1 MSWPLDPC
9 DKNPNTQWIQ
19 MVGGLQEM
27 IWTFWTRKKFLMP
40 IKNEPYTIQP
50 VVYSLHWLSYCSS
63 HCNSVC
69 WGTGA
74 EAHKLCQLLCKQQT
88 CELTGA
94 SNSSRL
100 KVMYTGVSSDVMQV
114 SRAFSAAAS
123 CGCCDGFSRL
133 LTAGSGERTVYS
145 TSESWLQATKKNNF

>member
-1 MSWPLDPC
+1 MSWSLHPWG
-9 DKNPNTQWIQ
+9 KNPNTQWIQ

-40 IKNEPYTIQP
+40 TQNEPYTIQP
-50 VVYSLHWLSYCSS
+50 IVYSLHQLSYSS
-63 HCNSVC
+63 CHCLILVILY
-69 WGTGA
+69 A
-74 EAHKLCQLLCKQQT
+74 ETHKLCQLLCKHQT
-88 CELTGA
+88 CELIGA

-100 KVMYTGVSSDVMQV
+100 KVMYAGVSSDVMQV

-123 CGCCDGFSRL
+123 CGCFDGFKRL

-145 TSESWLQATKKNNF
+145 TNESWLQATEKNNF